1 MNRIFLDP
9 VTARNESHDAAD
21 VAAET
26 SDLGGAKSILDIA
39 SDDLV
44 VSHADDLKI
53 ILRARFEVM
62 LSPGRGA
69 IQVSL
74 QSSRYFYPDK
84 QLLSHFNHRL
94 SLDF

>member
-1 MNRIFLDP
+1 
-9 VTARNESHDAAD
+9 
-21 VAAET
+21 
-26 SDLGGAKSILDIA
+26 
-39 SDDLV
+39 
-44 VSHADDLKI
+44 
-53 ILRARFEVM
+53 M